1 MSDQIAFR
9 GCAPYPLAAYLKAL
23 GILRLVSL
31 PKNNVSGVAADPD
44 ARGWWDDET
53 FHLATTLDP
62 DGLRRFFLHEYAPTP
77 IIAPWNGGSGFYA
90 GDNRDGFDPLAA
102 ETVAPRFRGLSEAI
116 RRASAIIAE
125 WGLTKRPEGEVKQR
139 LVARLRA
146 ELEDDALVWVDAAL
160 ALTGEELRY
169 PQLLGTGG
177 NDGRLD
183 FTNNF
188 LGRLVSGKRAKPG
201 LFDAESGIARDGAAR
216 FLDEALFDSLWP
228 DALAAPIGQFSPGS
242 AGGANASTG
251 YTKGSAINP
260 WDYVLTLEGSL
271 AFAGAA
277 TRRHEGARR
286 ASGSFP
292 FTVRPTGAGS
302 GAVQAA
308 DEDDA
313 RAEFWAPLWRSRATW
328 TEIEALVAEGR
339 AVLDGRTARDG
350 LEFARAA
357 ASLGTS
363 RGFSEFERYG
373 FLKRAG
379 NQYLATRLGRSTAH
393 ASRGAKLLADLEFGG
408 WLERV
413 RRVGRSDSSPAAAR
427 IALKRVEDSILSLVD
442 SEAEAAPVGAVLVA
456 LQEVVAWVASSP
468 AYRDALGAPP
478 PGLSA
483 AWLRSADDGSSE
495 FRVAAALAGLG
506 HRTPQQATEP
516 GSLPGVEQTA
526 SAEPR
531 QAVSVANRTG
541 AALPMAAHWAP
552 VSEETLVAGG
562 RRAWLSSARSA
573 TVVWGA
579 GSLVQNL
586 VAVLERRLVE
596 MAVRPLPTK
605 PLASPLPARLSDI
618 ARFLAGDFDDGKCAD
633 LLGGLIWIRAGEFR
647 WTQPL
652 AQQERDYELPFAY
665 AALKPIF
672 STDEA
677 LRRTKTLDAT
687 GQMPIPPGVVTRLRT
702 ARGDDQRRIGEAV
715 RAAMMRARGSGLPSP
730 FDSRLN
736 RPGARLAGGL
746 AADRLAASLLIPIH
760 DRALTA
766 LVQRAYPNG
775 KEELHDAT

>member
-1 MSDQIAFR
+1 MNDPLPIP
-9 GCAPYPLAAYLKAL
+9 GCAPSPLAAYLKAL

-31 PKNNVSGVAADPD
+31 PTNNVSGVAADPA

-53 FHLATTLDP
+53 FHLATTLDR

-90 GDNRDGFDPLAA
+90 GDNRDGFDPLTA
-102 ETVAPRFRGLSEAI
+102 ETVSPRFRGLSEAI
-116 RRASAIIAE
+116 RLASGVITR

-146 ELEDDALVWVDAAL
+146 ELEDDALAWVDAAL
-160 ALTGEELRY
+160 ALTGQELRY

-188 LGRLVSGKRAKPG
+188 LGRLVSGKKAKPG
-201 LFDAESGIARDGAAR
+201 LFDAESGSARDGAAK
-216 FLDEALFDSLWP
+216 FLDGALFDSLWP
-228 DALAAPIGQFSPGS
+228 DALAAPIGQFSPGN

-251 YTKGSAINP
+251 YTKKSAINP

-286 ASGSFP
+286 AVGSFP
-292 FTVRPTGAGS
+292 FTVRATGAGS
-302 GAVQAA
+302 GVVQAA

-313 RAEFWAPLWRSRATW
+313 RAEFWAPLWRTRATW

-363 RGFSEFERYG
+363 RGFSHFERYG

-393 ASRGAKLLADLEFGG
+393 SSPGAKLVADLEFGG
-408 WLERV
+408 WLERL
-413 RRVGRSDSSPAAAR
+413 RRIGRSDASPASAR
-427 IALKRVEDSILSLVD
+427 NALKRLEDGILNLMA
-442 SEAEAAPVGAVLVA
+442 SEAEPGAVGAVLTA
-456 LQEVVAWVASSP
+456 LADVVAWVASNP
-468 AYRDALGAPP
+468 TYRDALRAPP

-483 AWLRSADDGSSE
+483 AWLSNADDGSSE

-506 HRTPQQATEP
+506 HRSPLEATPPGALTGADEKATA
-516 GSLPGVEQTA
+516 TF
-526 SAEPR
+526 R
-531 QAVSVANRTG
+531 RTDSVASRTS

-552 VSEETLVAGG
+552 ISEKAFVAGG
-562 RRAWLSSARSA
+562 PRAWLSSRSA
-573 TVVWGA
+573 TVVWGP
-579 GSLVQNL
+579 GSFVQNL

-596 MAVRPLPTK
+596 MAIRPLPNK
-605 PLASPLPARLSDI
+605 PLSSPLPARLSDI
-618 ARFLAGDFDDGKCAD
+618 ARFLADDFDDGKCAD
-633 LLGGLIWIRAGEFR
+633 LLGGLIWVRAGEFR
-647 WTQPL
+647 WTQPRG
-652 AQQERDYELPFAY
+652 QQDRDYELPFAY

-677 LRRTKTLDAT
+677 LRRIKALDPA
-687 GQMPIPPGVVTRLRT
+687 GRMPIPPGLVTRLRT
-702 ARGDDQRRIGEAV
+702 ARGSDQRRIGEAV
-715 RAAMMRARGSGLPSP
+715 RAAMARTRGSGLPSP
-730 FDSRLN
+730 FDSRLSA
-736 RPGARLAGGL
+736 PGARLAGGL
-746 AADRLAASLLIPIH
+746 PADRLAASLLIPIH

-766 LVQRAYPNG
+766 LVQRAYPHG
-775 KEELHDAT
+775 KEELHDAS